1 MALVLKDRVKE
12 TTTTTGTGTL
22 TLLGAASGFQSFSV
36 IGDGNTTYYTI
47 DGGTEW
53 EVGLGTYTS
62 SGTTLARNTILE
74 SSNGGT
80 AVNFSAGT
88 KNVFVTYPAEKSLY
102 LDGSN
107 NAIGLGTVAATTT
120 LTNATGLPISTGVSG
135 LGTGVATFLATPSSN
150 NLRTA
155 ITDETGSGSL
165 VFATSPTLTTPVLGT
180 PSSGTLSSCTGL
192 PLTTGVTGTLPIANG
207 GTNLT
212 TYTTGDIVYA
222 SATNTLNKLADVA
235 TGNALISG
243 GVGVAPSYGKIGLTT
258 HVSGTLPIANGGT
271 NATATPT
278 SGAVPYGTGTA
289 YAFTSA
295 GISGQFLKSNGSSAP
310 TWATAGISWQ
320 SVQTSG
326 FTAVSGSGYPCNTT
340 SGAFTVTLPASPSAG
355 DSIVLTDYAG
365 KWNTNNLTISPNGNN
380 LNSLATNGVLSTK
393 RQSISLVYIDATQGW
408 IAFSGFLDAL
418 PAQSYTAS
426 YLIVAGGGG
435 GGGGDGG
442 GGGAGGYLT
451 GTVTLTSNTVYTATV
466 GGGGAGAA
474 SLSLRGSN
482 GVNSSF
488 PGVTAAVGG
497 GGGGSGDGPNTSGS
511 SGGSGGGGSGGP
523 AGAGGS
529 GTSGQGNAGGTTPSA
544 VGPAF
549 LSSGG
554 GGASATG
561 TNGGPAAGTG
571 GAGSASSITGSSVTR
586 AGGGGG
592 SSRSA
597 TRASG
602 GAGGGGGG
610 CINNAQNAIAGT
622 ANTGGGGGG
631 GPDQVANPSGSGGSG
646 VVILSVPTA
655 NYSGTTTGSPTVTT
669 SGSDTIITFNAS
681 GTYTA

>member
-62 SGTTLARNTILE
+62 SGTTLSRDTVLA
-74 SSNGGT
+74 SSAGGT
-80 AVNFSAGT
+80 TKVTFSAGT
-88 KNVFVTYPAEKSLY
+88 KNVFVTYPADK
-102 LDGSN
+102 
-107 NAIGLGTVAATTT
+107 AIYDDASGNVIALGTPASAT
-120 LTNATGLPISTGVSG
+120 LTNA
-135 LGTGVATFLATPSSN
+135 
-150 NLRTA
+150 
-155 ITDETGSGSL
+155 
-165 VFATSPTLTTPVLGT
+165 
-180 PSSGTLSSCTGL
+180 TGL
-192 PLTTGVTGTLPIANG
+192 PLTTGVT
-207 GTNLT
+207 
-212 TYTTGDIVYA
+212 
-222 SATNTLNKLADVA
+222 
-235 TGNALISG
+235 
-243 GVGVAPSYGKIGLTT
+243 
-258 HVSGTLPIANGGT
+258 GTLPIANGGT

-289 YAFTSA
+289 YAFTAA
-295 GISGQFLKSNGSSAP
+295 GTSGQFLRSNGSSAP

-380 LNSLATNGVLSTK
+380 LNSSTSNGVLSTK

-435 GGGGDGG
+435 GGSGDGG

-451 GTVTLTSNTVYTATV
+451 GTISLTINTVYTATV

-474 SLSLRGSN
+474 SLSARGSN
-482 GVNSSF
+482 GVDSSF

-511 SGGSGGGGSGGP
+511 SGGSGGGG
-523 AGAGGS
+523 AGATAGTGGS
-529 GTSGQGNAGGTTPSA
+529 GTPGQGNAGGTTPSQT
-544 VGPAF
+544 GPAF
-549 LSSGG
+549 RGAGG

-571 GAGSASSITGSSVTR
+571 GNGTASSITGSSVTR

-592 SSRSA
+592 SSRTA
-597 TRASG
+597 TRSAG

-622 ANTGGGGGG
+622 ANTGGGGGA
-631 GPDQVANPSGSGGSG
+631 GPDQAANPSGSGGSG